1 MTENAQTKN
10 NIFNYIMK
18 NFLFTIIL
26 LLGCEL
32 GFAQNQQTPQPLPF
46 DTAVVK
52 GTLPN
57 GLTYYIQH
65 NDNPRQRAFFYI
77 AQKVGSVQEEENQR
91 GLAHFL
97 EHMCFNGSEHF
108 PGNALIEYCQRI
120 GIQFGADLNAYTAA
134 DRTVYNIDNVPT
146 TDEKNLDSC
155 LLILYDWSHALTL
168 DAKEIDKER
177 GVIHEEWRMRSSAMM
192 RILER
197 QLPTLMPGSKY
208 GNRLPI
214 GLMSVV
220 DNFKPE
226 VLRSYY
232 EKWYRPDLQGIIIIG
247 DIDVKQMEQKVKDLF
262 GKIPAPKTPSKFEY
276 YPVPDNQQ
284 PIIVVD
290 KDKEVTTPDV
300 EIAIKHNVLPRELRS
315 TVAALPMDYITS
327 ILEQMF
333 SYRFDD
339 LLQNPDA
346 PYNELEM
353 GDQDFILATT
363 KKALTFDV
371 TPKDGKSEEAAADMM
386 REIIRAVKYGFTD
399 SEYQRAKTQ
408 FLSNLDQAREARK
421 KVKTDVLVNEC
432 VNNFLD
438 NELKTSFDTKYEL
451 YKQMAQMIPLNI
463 VNTYLQKMVG
473 KLDSNVVIFATY
485 PEREGVQ
492 VPDKSVF
499 GDLLTKVKTEDIKPY
514 EAKTVD
520 TKLLEKEPQ
529 AGSIKQEL
537 PTDKF
542 SYKTLVLSNGIKV
555 LYKSTD
561 FDESK
566 IIMSAVSKGGTAK
579 LPLKELDNAQM
590 FNDVIG
596 DNGLGKF
603 NSNDLKKALT
613 GRQVS
618 IAPQIIHNTENINGK
633 SSPKDFRTF
642 MQLVHLYFTELN
654 YDTLNYRNVMKNAR
668 QELAN
673 RNANPTSAL
682 QDSAVVRFNG
692 NNPRR
697 QPFTLERLQNVSY
710 DGIRKIYQERFGNP
724 ADFTFIFTGK
734 INDDSIRTFAK
745 LYLASLPVQKGKPE
759 KYTDD
764 GLTFWK
770 GMQQCRFNKKM
781 ETPMA
786 IMIQAWNGKYPF
798 SVKNDAVCQAAG
810 RILDEIYLQ
819 NVREKYSL
827 AYSISTDAAFT
838 DYPDPM
844 FFIETAC
851 PVKPEKCDSA
861 LLLVD
866 QGIKDIATNGV
877 PQEYLAKVKE
887 QMLKIFENSL
897 RENAFWQGFEQD
909 KILRDGRDGFTG
921 YKEAL
926 QSITS
931 ADIQKFIRD
940 VVMKQQNRLNL
951 IMLPQ

>member
-1 MTENAQTKN
+1 
-10 NIFNYIMK
+10 MK
-18 NFLFTIIL
+18 KVLFTIIL
-26 LLGCEL
+26 LLCCR
-32 GFAQNQQTPQPLPF
+32 FISAQNQQAMQPLPF

-57 GLTYYIQH
+57 GMTYYIQH
-65 NDNPRQRAFFYI
+65 NDNPRNRAYFYI
-77 AQKVGSVQEEENQR
+77 AQKVGAVQEEENQR

-108 PGNALIEYCQRI
+108 PGNALIQYCQRI

-134 DRTVYNIDNVPT
+134 DRTVYNINNVPT

-168 DAKEIDKER
+168 DPKEIDKER

-197 QLPTLMPGSKY
+197 QLPTLMAGSKY

-226 VLRSYY
+226 ALRAYY
-232 EKWYRPDLQGIIIIG
+232 EKWYRPDLQGIVIIG
-247 DIDVKQMEQKVKDLF
+247 DFDVKQMEQKVRSLF
-262 GKIPAPKTPSKFEY
+262 GKIPTPKTPSKFEY
-276 YPVPDNQQ
+276 YPVPDNAQ

-290 KDKEVTTPDV
+290 KDKEVTTPNI
-300 EIAIKHNVLPRELRS
+300 EIAIKHDVLPRELRS
-315 TVAALPMDYITS
+315 TAAVVPMNYITT
-327 ILEQMF
+327 ILSQMF

-346 PYNELEM
+346 PYNALDMSDE
-353 GDQDFILATT
+353 DYILATT

-371 TPKDGKSEEAAADMM
+371 TPKDGKSEEATADML

-399 SEYQRAKTQ
+399 AEYERAKTQ
-408 FLSNLDQAREARK
+408 YLSNWDQAREARK
-421 KVKTDVLVNEC
+421 KVKTGQLVNEC

-438 NELKTSFDTKYEL
+438 NELKTSFEMRYQL
-451 YKQMAQMIPLNI
+451 YKQMAKMIPLNI
-463 VNTYLQKMVG
+463 VNTYLQKIVG
-473 KLDSNVVIFATY
+473 KLDTNVVILATY
-485 PEREGVQ
+485 PERENVT
-492 VPDKSVF
+492 VPEKDVF
-499 GDLLTKVKTEDIKPY
+499 EKLLTQVKTEDIKPY
-514 EAKTVD
+514 EVKTVN
-520 TKLLEKEPQ
+520 TKLLENEPQ
-529 AGSIKQEL
+529 AGTIKKEL
-537 PTDKF
+537 PADNMG
-542 SYKTLVLSNGIKV
+542 YKTIVLSNGIKV

-566 IIMSAVSKGGTAK
+566 IIMSAVSKGGTSE

-590 FNDVIG
+590 FNDVMG
-596 DNGLGKF
+596 NNGLGQF
-603 NSNDLKKALT
+603 NSNDLRKALT

-618 IAPQIIHNTENINGK
+618 IAPQIRHYTESINGK

-642 MQLVHLYFTELN
+642 MQLVHLYFTQLN
-654 YDTLNYRNVMKNAR
+654 NDTLNYRNVLKNEE

-673 RNANPTSAL
+673 RAANPQSAL
-682 QDSAVVRFNG
+682 QDSATIRFRD
-692 NNPRR
+692 NNPRQ
-697 QPFTLERLQNVSY
+697 QPFTLERLKNVSY
-710 DGIRKIYQERFGNP
+710 EGIRKIYQERFGN
-724 ADFTFIFTGK
+724 ANDFTFIFTGN
-734 INDDSIRTFAK
+734 INADSIRTFAK
-745 LYLASLPVQKGKPE
+745 LYLASLPVQKSKPE
-759 KYTDD
+759 NYKND

-786 IMIQAWNGKYPF
+786 IMVQAWNGKYPY
-798 SVKNDAVCQAAG
+798 SVKNDAVSEAAG
-810 RILDEIYLQ
+810 RVLDEMYLQ
-819 NVREKYSL
+819 TVREKYSL
-827 AYSISTDAAFT
+827 VYSINSDVTLLN
-838 DYPDPM
+838 DPNPI
-844 FFIETAC
+844 FLLETAC

-866 QGIKDIATNGV
+866 EGMKNIADHGV
-877 PQEYLAKVKE
+877 GQEYLSKVKE
-887 QMLKIFENSL
+887 QMLKIYENNL
-897 RENAFWQGFEQD
+897 RENNFWQHLQED
-909 KILRDGRDGFTG
+909 KILQNGRDGYTG

-931 ADIQKFIRD
+931 DDIQKFIRD
-940 VVMKQQNRLNL
+940 IVIKQQNRMNL